1 MVTTSCGQAKR
12 PCPELREVAVR
23 RTSCRQADE
32 CCADACTA
40 HLEWMLSIA
49 VMLLRRQLG
58 VSAEVA
64 WRMGVG
70 RLLVASSFVF
80 ESSSPLTSPELC
92 SAHGP
97 AVSFIDLPELCS
109 AHGPAV
115 SQCRSVKRCSNGGGR
130 QISVADVGITHG
142 TRKRS
147 HRRNLTIAGPP
158 CSTLDVRK
166 HTGRTR
172 CGLVQWSCVRL
183 APRRNSRAATVR
195 KSLG

>member
-97 AVSFIDLPELCS
+97 AVS
-109 AHGPAV
+109 
-115 SQCRSVKRCSNGGGR
+115 QCRSVKRCSNGGGR